1 MDDFIILD
9 DNWEQDLQMVAVV
22 LESPR
27 QDSQPT
33 PKKCV
38 IGRGEI
44 QCLGTLLAQRQVCP
58 QLAKSIAITTCLRL
72 SLKNNVGWATWP
84 VHFSLLV
91 LDSQVLVLTGPACL
105 LFL

>member
-44 QCLGTLLAQRQVCP
+44 QCQGNLLAQRQVCP
-58 QLAKSIAITTCLRL
+58 QLAKSIAITTCLRPE
-72 SLKNNVGWATWP
+72 VG
-84 VHFSLLV
+84 FLLY
-91 LDSQVLVLTGPACL
+91 SEVLVLTSPPCL
-105 LFL
+105 LSLEFSFILDKR